1 MNKQLTRSS
10 RGWRIAIPTASAAF
24 AVSLVATLGLMGAET
39 TLPQAQAAV
48 TGFYKPAP
56 PADTIDL
63 DREVTMVIKIPS
75 ASDNTDKGAPRYK
88 VTITRLKTANINTTE
103 GYAKAAALSVA
114 EARKLKKLESH
125 TCVTDSEGKREFTGL
140 KPGAYLFTAEPPS
153 AGGRKPQAD
162 VIIVPIID
170 ENGQWD
176 YNFTAVAKFEV
187 EPEVP
192 PVTPPPTV
200 TTTVTPPPT
209 PTTVPQTPISA
220 PNKPPM
226 SAPRKSLPITGAQVI
241 GLVGL
246 ATILISAG
254 FAVLVAN
261 RKKQRDK
268 KTES

>member
-1 MNKQLTRSS
+1 MNKQLTTSP
-10 RGWRIAIPTASAAF
+10 RGWRIAIPTASAAL
-24 AVSLVATLGLMGAET
+24 AVTLMATLGLMGAET

-63 DREVTMVIKIPS
+63 NREVTMVIKIPS
-75 ASDNTDKGAPRYK
+75 ASGNTDKGVPGYK
-88 VTITRLKTANINTTE
+88 VTITRLETAPINTNE
-103 GYAKAAALSVA
+103 GYTKAAALSVA

-125 TCVTDSEGKREFTGL
+125 TGVTDSEGKYEFIGL
-140 KPGAYLFTAEPPS
+140 KPGAYLFTAEPPES
-153 AGGRKPQAD
+153 GGRKPQAD

-170 ENGQWD
+170 QNGHWD

-200 TTTVTPPPT
+200 TTTVTPPPPGSGT
-209 PTTVPQTPISA
+209 E
-220 PNKPPM
+220 NPPK
-226 SAPRKSLPITGAQVI
+226 AKQREPLPVTGAQVI
-241 GLVGL
+241 GIVGI
-246 ATILISAG
+246 AAILISAG

-268 KTES
+268 KTEA

>member
-1 MNKQLTRSS
+1 MNKQLTRSP
-10 RGWRIAIPTASAAF
+10 RGWRIAILPASAAF
-24 AVSLVATLGLMGAET
+24 AVALTATLGLMGADT

-63 DREVTMVIKIPS
+63 NREVTMVIKIPS
-75 ASDNTDKGAPRYK
+75 ASGNTDKGAPGYK
-88 VTITRLKTANINTTE
+88 VTITRLETAPINTNE
-103 GYAKAAALSVA
+103 GYTKAASLSVA

-125 TCVTDSEGKREFTGL
+125 TGVTDSEGKYEFAGL

-153 AGGRKPQAD
+153 TGGRKPQAD

-170 ENGQWD
+170 QNGHWD

-200 TTTVTPPPT
+200 TTTVTPPPPGSGT
-209 PTTVPQTPISA
+209 E
-220 PNKPPM
+220 NPPK
-226 SAPRKSLPITGAQVI
+226 AKQREPLPVTGAQVI
-241 GLVGL
+241 GIVGI
-246 ATILISAG
+246 AAILISAG

-268 KTES
+268 KTEA

>member
-1 MNKQLTRSS
+1 MNKQMTISP

-24 AVSLVATLGLMGAET
+24 AVALTATLGLMGADT

-63 DREVTMVIKIPS
+63 NREVTMVIKIPS
-75 ASDNTDKGAPRYK
+75 ASGNTDKGAPGYK
-88 VTITRLKTANINTTE
+88 VTITRLETAPINTNE
-103 GYAKAAALSVA
+103 GYTKAAALSVA
-114 EARKLKKLESH
+114 EAQKLKKLESH
-125 TCVTDSEGKREFTGL
+125 TGVTDSEGKYEFTGL

-170 ENGQWD
+170 ENGHWD

-187 EPEVP
+187 PPVP

-200 TTTVTPPPT
+200 TTTATPPPT
-209 PTTVPQTPISA
+209 PTTVTPPPGVRTETPPQTKAREP
-220 PNKPPM
+220 
-226 SAPRKSLPITGAQVI
+226 LPVTGAQVI
-241 GLVGL
+241 GIVGI
-246 ATILISAG
+246 AIALISFGA
-254 FAVLVAN
+254 FLILSPR
-261 RKKQRDK
+261 RKTQSR
-268 KTES
+268 

>member
-1 MNKQLTRSS
+1 MNKQLTRSP
-10 RGWRIAIPTASAAF
+10 RGWRIAILPASAAF
-24 AVSLVATLGLMGAET
+24 AVALTATLGLMGADT

-63 DREVTMVIKIPS
+63 NREVTMVIKIPS
-75 ASDNTDKGAPRYK
+75 ASGNTDKGAPGYK
-88 VTITRLKTANINTTE
+88 VTITRLETAPINTNE
-103 GYAKAAALSVA
+103 GYTKAASLSVA

-125 TCVTDSEGKREFTGL
+125 TGVTDSEGKYEFAGL

-153 AGGRKPQAD
+153 TGGRKPQAD

-170 ENGQWD
+170 QNGHWD

-200 TTTVTPPPT
+200 TTTVTPPPPRSGT
-209 PTTVPQTPISA
+209 E
-220 PNKPPM
+220 NPPK
-226 SAPRKSLPITGAQVI
+226 AKQREPLPVTGAQVI
-241 GLVGL
+241 GIVGI
-246 ATILISAG
+246 AAILISAG

-268 KTES
+268 KTEA

>member
-1 MNKQLTRSS
+1 MNKQMTISP

-24 AVSLVATLGLMGAET
+24 AVALTATLGLMGADT

-63 DREVTMVIKIPS
+63 NREVTMVIKIPS
-75 ASDNTDKGAPRYK
+75 ASGNTDKGAPGYK
-88 VTITRLKTANINTTE
+88 VTITRLETAPINTNE
-103 GYAKAAALSVA
+103 GYTKAAALSVA
-114 EARKLKKLESH
+114 EAQKLKKLESH
-125 TCVTDSEGKREFTGL
+125 TGVTDSEGKYEFTGL

-170 ENGQWD
+170 EHGQWD

-192 PVTPPPTV
+192 PVTLPPTV

-209 PTTVPQTPISA
+209 PTTVTP
-220 PNKPPM
+220 PPGVRTETPPKTK
-226 SAPRKSLPITGAQVI
+226 AREPLPVTGAQVI
-241 GLVGL
+241 GIVGI
-246 ATILISAG
+246 AIALISFGA
-254 FAVLVAN
+254 FLILSPR
-261 RKKQRDK
+261 RKTQSR
-268 KTES
+268 